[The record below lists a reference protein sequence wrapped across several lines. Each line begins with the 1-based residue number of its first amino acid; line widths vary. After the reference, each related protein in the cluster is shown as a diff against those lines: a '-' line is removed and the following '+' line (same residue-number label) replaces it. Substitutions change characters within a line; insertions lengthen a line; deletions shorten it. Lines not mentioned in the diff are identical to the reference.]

1 MARRYNRDEKE
12 KWAAPPT
19 PPPKRPPVRIPA
31 NNTEDLVAANR
42 LTIIGRVTNT
52 TLQKPRA
59 VLDFMTQVWNLEG
72 RVDGRVLGLDKFQVK
87 FETETDLRTV
97 LEKGPYH
104 YKRWMLLLQRW
115 EPIVSERFP
124 SNISFCVRIHGIP
137 LHYWHDSTIK
147 IIGEE
152 LGPCTI
158 LDVKEAKIRVEVNGL
173 QPLIMNMEIELPS
186 ADIIE
191 VEFEYIKIEKHC
203 FTCFSLFHE
212 ECDCPHRDPR
222 TPAPKGRTL
231 GITQAIALQ
240 RIEAEKRRHD
250 ERRGFRRS
258 DDSRPPINSHDNR
271 YSQLRRDQ
279 PSDNYYYE
287 RREDRRQ
294 PSIFSRTARPNTSY
308 RRNNGSTMQYRVV
321 DRTRNDAVS
330 HSNQSPL
337 QRSDKR
343 DGEAMNLRRTSTE
356 HAPQNSINT
365 PPPRSV
371 KERLGAPQGTT
382 EDANSGSRD
391 RRSALERISSPLAPE
406 DASNRKAPSFEN
418 GRLQEAVLTTEEEG
432 TEHREQELH
441 IEEASQN
448 RVPANLRLGV
458 SKAGPSNKKRGTIP
472 VSTQSKTAGKRKVLR
487 TPRKR
492 VACSP
497 LSGLNI
503 RKSTVINTVS
513 TTRRKLLAD
522 RVTDATGSRT
532 VQSTRRTSQRSSNT
546 VFIPGSTRGG
556 VDFRPPPH
564 PLP

>member
-59 VLDFMTQVWNLEG
+59 
-72 RVDGRVLGLDKFQVK
+72 
-87 FETETDLRTV
+87 
-97 LEKGPYH
+97 
-104 YKRWMLLLQRW
+104 
-115 EPIVSERFP
+115 
-124 SNISFCVRIHGIP
+124 
-137 LHYWHDSTIK
+137 
-147 IIGEE
+147 
-152 LGPCTI
+152 
-158 LDVKEAKIRVEVNGL
+158 
-173 QPLIMNMEIELPS
+173 
-186 ADIIE
+186 
-191 VEFEYIKIEKHC
+191 IEKHC

-391 RRSALERISSPLAPE
+391 RRSALE
-406 DASNRKAPSFEN
+406 
-418 GRLQEAVLTTEEEG
+418 LQEAVLTTEEEG

-522 RVTDATGSRT
+522 RPVLGHQGKRSMVEKEATTKSAPLAGLLAHSAEAAGSQLISARRT
-532 VQSTRRTSQRSSNT
+532 VRVLGRWS
-546 VFIPGSTRGG
+546 GSGSVAG
-556 VDFRPPPH
+556 CEVRP
-564 PLP
+564 